1 MCSLW
6 LCESIV
12 ANPIIYRLVP
22 RPSRFEI
29 RQWPAMSES
38 NTYTNLFSKA
48 WIHHSI
54 MEKCQSQQI
63 SAKTLPITSES
74 QPSTGPIPTS
84 LHAIRNNSLLVG
96 IFSLA
101 DSRKMPNH
109 NFFIYILLR
118 YIRQIWSSQ
127 CLYIG
132 QTWPS
137 SIQNKQAWCCQAYLL
152 VRWNTVNKTHG
163 FGDSLMQKFPLT
175 TVTRLLKSASLLTAC

>member
-1 MCSLW
+1 MASGRRVGQRPDCHTFLCKFWHFQIAVSCLRLGLFTPNLGILWILVCSLW

-48 WIHHSI
+48 WIHHLI

-63 SAKTLPITSES
+63 SAKTLPITIES

-132 QTWPS
+132 QT
-137 SIQNKQAWCCQAYLL
+137 
-152 VRWNTVNKTHG
+152 
-163 FGDSLMQKFPLT
+163 
-175 TVTRLLKSASLLTAC
+175 